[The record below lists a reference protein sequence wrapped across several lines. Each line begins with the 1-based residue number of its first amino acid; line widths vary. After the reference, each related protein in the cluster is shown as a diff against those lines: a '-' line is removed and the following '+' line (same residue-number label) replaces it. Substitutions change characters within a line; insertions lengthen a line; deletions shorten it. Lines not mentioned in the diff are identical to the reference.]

1 METAT
6 IKDIDKDR
14 LLALLDS
21 FPKLW
26 NKDKSILDAKLTS
39 LLDKSGETNEFFFAV
54 SHFTMGNA
62 LLIVFVEFQR
72 QLGTAVFEIHGYI
85 VSIEGIQGRNQFA
98 EQKMRDI
105 ILGHAG
111 EPFSTLSTISEDRI
125 FECPDCKAK
134 YALRTMRISSDGR
147 IECQNCGRLVYFEL
161 ED

>member
-14 LLALLDS
+14 LLVLLDS

-26 NKDKSILDAKLTS
+26 NKNKSILDAKLTS
-39 LLDKSGETNEFFFAV
+39 LLHKSGETDELFFAV
-54 SHFTMGNA
+54 SHFTMGNG
-62 LLIVFVEFQR
+62 LLIVFVDFQR
-72 QLGTAVFEIHGYI
+72 KLGTAVFEVHGYI
-85 VSIEGIQGRNQFA
+85 LSVEGIRGRNQFA

-111 EPFSTLSTISEDRI
+111 EPFSTLSTIAEDEM

-134 YALRTMRISSDGR
+134 YALKTMRISSDGR
-147 IECQNCGRLVYFEL
+147 IECQNCGRLVHFEL